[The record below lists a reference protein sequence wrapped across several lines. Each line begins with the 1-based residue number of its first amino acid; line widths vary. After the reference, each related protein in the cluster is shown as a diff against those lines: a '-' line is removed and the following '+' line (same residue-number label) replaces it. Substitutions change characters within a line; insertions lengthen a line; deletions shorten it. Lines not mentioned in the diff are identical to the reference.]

1 MDNERFLIKVRKSP
15 NIEFDERN
23 GLLQLPKAMSF
34 TVFLEEYKKELEDV
48 ESEYDRSYKI
58 AVKKWNE
65 RVNKGWKLNRLK
77 ENWNANKKL
86 RDEKMRNAL
95 DELKKKYSSVNWVWT
110 LVGRRLLPQNLTH
123 NNSFSK
129 GYFGEKQIN
138 FPVVAEGGGLAYL
151 EAFLPEYGAKGNPP
165 FGIYV
170 QAMGIPKVLDI
181 LWTDLNDNII
191 EETTEIAWYSKV
203 RLHIYTEGLYG
214 QELDIVLLDRDY
226 ASGDDKLP
234 FVDNKF
240 KFQCEVNI
248 HNASKCDLKSN
259 SVLSNLVD
267 DNKKNVPHVQKAV
280 VDVWIDHSWK
290 EIAGNSISDYRL
302 KIYPKINITA
312 SGKLLEVPK
321 KFLNVHEKGKKI
333 EAEQDYSNK
342 PAVVGEVETNIAM
355 FHPCGYESITITED
369 KRTFEIFNKHDH
381 YNVKNPFEIVAGDRE
396 NTIKTI
402 LIKLDENASN
412 SECNLEQRTGVS
424 TTHIGNVFQIIKYP
438 EKEIS
443 ENSKQE
449 TKSVVKINIKEDKKI
464 GYISTKSSTNY
475 ELGKNNKLKILKKD
489 DFNLKFQARYI
500 YNRTPIL
507 IGSFYIHYLYRYI
520 WDFNE
525 FRQYI
530 VEVASCR
537 YGKQLININVYPNL
551 TWAIRIEYTSDGEL
565 KKKKELISNQTY
577 KDTRRAIFKREPSKW
592 IKIGERNLGLK
603 LEVKEGDD
611 DFVDLSF
618 NIIELIKEKL
628 KPIQELA
635 ELLTSI
641 IDGKG
646 ANSKNLSDDQTARL
660 EKSKRELAKFAKDEN
675 NRKKKL
681 GELHG
686 NFRNILKSR
695 KNPTKHVPSLQRKQ
709 DKYLPE
715 LKRKILSMEIVYPDF
730 GLEFE
735 WKRVPIQKQ
744 EYKDLHN
751 QTGIEINGQLE
762 AAPIIGANVY
772 LDFLALAQR
781 AHPIALVAIA
791 ALDIATELIGNGSR
805 IILEFSIKS
814 QIDGRIKGFYNT
826 ATGENSF
833 STEDRKNN
841 DKYLV
846 ELGGKIEFQILFAIH
861 FKTEKRI
868 TNIFTGT
875 NYVAELKVGT
885 ELKANAKFNGKL
897 KFNIDD
903 KGFYG
908 IPSGSFDGISFSATI
923 GVKGKIEK
931 QDSEEELFSEDKEIE
946 LEFEAIAPK
955 EEVELKPF
963 YMI

>member
-170 QAMGIPKVLDI
+170 QAMGIPKILDI

-226 ASGDDKLP
+226 ASGNDKLP

-355 FHPCGYESITITED
+355 FHPCGYDLILAQESNNSKKITI
-369 KRTFEIFNKHDH
+369 F
-381 YNVKNPFEIVAGDRE
+381 DRKAATTSS
-396 NTIKTI
+396 TIKTI
-402 LIKLDENASN
+402 GRIKKNVESDEKVSLIIETKGISTEECSLKNTENNHQKKLILIDNTILSEKELHIQNKNSKISIDLVYTPNKHKSDEFVLDTIIPIRKTITFN
-412 SECNLEQRTGVS
+412 SCRINHTLNLEIYPDVYYLMGFQLATENPWYSKATKSYVKRKYLEKKKGFFTKKANKAVQKQRTKDYKKQQDGDWKFSEFEYFLEYGYDDTMYEKVS
-424 TTHIGNVFQIIKYP
+424 FPEESPVGKILDSVMWVVNTISELCFEKEAEEAEKEHNNERKNQVDKRKKKRKKYLKTKNKKLSKFPFKVEINQPTFAGAVKWSLKKSEKEP
-438 EKEIS
+438 EKIGTLYELKFLASPLIS
-443 ENSKQE
+443 VKGSLDLLFVATKIPYLGAVIKGITSTADAVGTIDDFWNKIVDLFGGEDKHKIKIDVDYYLDLFVEGSIDIDISTLTYHSIDGFSGKDFGLRGNIEFGIECGANIE
-449 TKSVVKINIKEDKKI
+449 TKVGDIYSEAAMEGKAKAIWEITYENDRLKCEYAGLYAVISARFKKSSNISKDLRSGRKKEPEDKKYLI
-464 GYISTKSSTNY
+464 HEGFSY
-475 ELGKNNKLKILKKD
+475 EFKL
-489 DFNLKFQARYI
+489 
-500 YNRTPIL
+500 
-507 IGSFYIHYLYRYI
+507 
-520 WDFNE
+520 
-525 FRQYI
+525 
-530 VEVASCR
+530 
-537 YGKQLININVYPNL
+537 
-551 TWAIRIEYTSDGEL
+551 
-565 KKKKELISNQTY
+565 
-577 KDTRRAIFKREPSKW
+577 
-592 IKIGERNLGLK
+592 
-603 LEVKEGDD
+603 
-611 DFVDLSF
+611 
-618 NIIELIKEKL
+618 
-628 KPIQELA
+628 
-635 ELLTSI
+635 
-641 IDGKG
+641 
-646 ANSKNLSDDQTARL
+646 
-660 EKSKRELAKFAKDEN
+660 
-675 NRKKKL
+675 
-681 GELHG
+681 
-686 NFRNILKSR
+686 
-695 KNPTKHVPSLQRKQ
+695 
-709 DKYLPE
+709 DK
-715 LKRKILSMEIVYPDF
+715 
-730 GLEFE
+730 
-735 WKRVPIQKQ
+735 
-744 EYKDLHN
+744 
-751 QTGIEINGQLE
+751 
-762 AAPIIGANVY
+762 
-772 LDFLALAQR
+772 
-781 AHPIALVAIA
+781 
-791 ALDIATELIGNGSR
+791 
-805 IILEFSIKS
+805 
-814 QIDGRIKGFYNT
+814 
-826 ATGENSF
+826 
-833 STEDRKNN
+833 
-841 DKYLV
+841 
-846 ELGGKIEFQILFAIH
+846 
-861 FKTEKRI
+861 
-868 TNIFTGT
+868 
-875 NYVAELKVGT
+875 
-885 ELKANAKFNGKL
+885 
-897 KFNIDD
+897 
-903 KGFYG
+903 
-908 IPSGSFDGISFSATI
+908 
-923 GVKGKIEK
+923 
-931 QDSEEELFSEDKEIE
+931 
-946 LEFEAIAPK
+946 
-955 EEVELKPF
+955 
-963 YMI
+963 